1 MTATTAQTGAT
12 IESCLAEATARLQ
25 AAEVDNP
32 RREARLLLAHATGL
46 DQAALIG
53 HPDRPVAERQ
63 RFLDL
68 VERRARRE
76 PLAQILGQ
84 REFWSLAFRVTADT
98 LDPRPESE
106 SLVEAALVAVAD
118 RRNDKLSILDLGT
131 GTGCLLLAILSE
143 LPQARGVGV
152 DISPEAIAVAQD
164 NAWRLSMQTRTR
176 FLVSNWADAI
186 DATFDLVIS
195 NPPYIAR
202 DDIERL
208 QPEVALYEPRLALD
222 GGADGM
228 VSYRDLCRALPR
240 LIRMGGHAAV
250 EVGDGQWEA
259 VAALFR
265 AAHLHVHAPVTD
277 LSGTRRGVVCT
288 PAGKR

>member
-12 IESCLAEATARLQ
+12 VGSCLTEATARLR
-25 AAEVDNP
+25 AAAIDSP

-53 HPDRPVAERQ
+53 HPDRPVMGRR

-76 PLAQILGQ
+76 PLAKILGH
-84 REFWSLAFRVTADT
+84 REFWSLSFRVTADT

-106 SLVEAALVAVAD
+106 SLVEAVLAAVAD
-118 RRNDKLSILDLGT
+118 RRNEKLSILDLGT
-131 GTGCLLLAILSE
+131 GTGCLLLAMLSE
-143 LPQARGVGV
+143 LPRAWGVGV
-152 DISPEAIAVAQD
+152 DVSIEAIAVARD
-164 NAWRLSMQTRTR
+164 NARRLSLQTRTD
-176 FLVSNWADAI
+176 FVVSDWAKAVDGA
-186 DATFDLVIS
+186 FDLVVS

-202 DDIERL
+202 GDIERL
-208 QPEVALYEPRLALD
+208 QPEVACHEPRRALD

-228 VSYRDLCRALPR
+228 ASYRNLCCALPD
-240 LIRMGGHAAV
+240 LIRAGGRAAV
-250 EVGDGQWEA
+250 EVGDGRWEA
-259 VAALFR
+259 AAALFR
-265 AAHLHVHAPVTD
+265 AAGLCVHAPVTD

-288 PAGKR
+288 PSGKR